1 MPQSYQEIIDII
13 QSYDDPKGLTF
24 MVKPNLWG
32 ESYASSA
39 GPEKV
44 TGVADRW
51 KTKGTIL
58 MIKWQ
63 GYQSCRQQY
72 LVALEN
78 DEHGASLEL
87 ELLPFTDGTIPTKQ
101 VAAPPPPPPPPPPP
115 QAQRQTAPAG
125 GQHQDTLE
133 QGQQPAVV
141 KHGQTWWHRNP
152 TSIKE
157 DARAQDRSKPR
168 LNTAGRHLPSMMSLF
183 LVMLPPAWVEDIL
196 KYTNV
201 HFDDSD
207 PVHKKMTKGE
217 LLRFFGYMLILTLQD
232 YLPLDKMWQKTSPP
246 GTSAPPPAMG
256 RFGMSQNRFMAI
268 KARLRFGP
276 EDDDSFAE
284 NEWCFVEKLV
294 TAFNDHMYDV
304 IIPGW
309 LLAPDESMFA
319 WRGKVGKRDRTKC
332 PHRMFV
338 RRKPEPL
345 GVELKNIGD
354 ALSGIILSM
363 EIVKGKAE
371 IVKPKYYTKE
381 RGATAATT
389 MRLAEKWFGTSRCV
403 AGDSWFGSFKGLK
416 EMLLNGLHGIFD
428 VKTGTNSFPLHEI
441 QEATGE
447 ENGAWATMTSEVD
460 INGETKQI
468 YACSHRR
475 GDSVHAFVASC
486 STTLLGDS
494 VKAYFEDDEERAMG
508 EISEYEVC
516 RKAAKVH
523 NDFTLA
529 QPTIGRHNRYR
540 QQILAMEKRFVTNN
554 FSFGFFT
561 SMLGTLI
568 VNVFMAHRYFN
579 DPKAEFKVE
588 LDKLGLALVNNVFI
602 EPPSV
607 PKSPSSHCATPGSDS
622 CDDGEPHYLIP
633 LRSVEGIKWKN
644 GMQRRCRLCS
654 ADTVWV
660 CGKCTAGPLQLWP
673 ICPEVSTPRKGTM
686 KGKQVHHPC
695 LSKHRLSPD
704 WVPRCKKPGC
714 GTKRKAGN
722 PDAADPDE
730 CHDAEEDEA
739 DGEEEEM

>member
-63 GYQSCRQQY
+63 GYQSCRQQH

-141 KHGQTWWHRNP
+141 KHGQPWWHRNP

-294 TAFNDHMYDV
+294 TAFNDHMDDV

-332 PHRMFV
+332 PHRM
-338 RRKPEPL
+338 
-345 GVELKNIGD
+345 G
-354 ALSGIILSM
+354 
-363 EIVKGKAE
+363 
-371 IVKPKYYTKE
+371 
-381 RGATAATT
+381 
-389 MRLAEKWFGTSRCV
+389 
-403 AGDSWFGSFKGLK
+403 
-416 EMLLNGLHGIFD
+416 LNGLHGIFD

-529 QPTIGRHNRYR
+529 QPTIDRHNRYR

-554 FSFGFFT
+554 FSFRFFT